1 MGQMGTRK
9 TAVKEK
15 IAANEAAN
23 KDVIVVEDEVA
34 KVKHEPFTEK
44 DKINQAK
51 RLLGIPLDEPVAK
64 TKRKFWTD
72 EQIVLMLVK
81 FGKDKI
87 NNK

>member
-34 KVKHEPFTEK
+34 KVKHEPFTEQ

-51 RLLGIPLDEPVAK
+51 RLLGIPLDD
-64 TKRKFWTD
+64 R
-72 EQIVLMLVK
+72 
-81 FGKDKI
+81 
-87 NNK
+87 